1 MPLKF
6 DVIIIGS
13 GFGGSVSA
21 MRLTEK
27 GYRVAVLEAGRRWR
41 TEDFPKT
48 NWNTR
53 KSLWFPKLGMH
64 GIQRMSLLPDIMV
77 LSGAGVGGGSLVYAN
92 TLYEPLD
99 PFYSDDQW
107 GAITDWKKE
116 LALHFLSARHMLGAT
131 ENPLDTPADEVMRR
145 VAGKLGV
152 GDTFHP
158 TDVGVFFG
166 EAGVDIEDPYFGG
179 EGPARAGCIACGN
192 CMVGCRHN
200 AKNTLDKNYLYF
212 AEQRGAS
219 VFPSQQVVDV
229 ERSNSRWL
237 VTARKPGAWFARS
250 GTTYEADHVIFSA
263 GALGSTRLLLELQ
276 ERGRLPRLSHRIGYQ
291 TRTNSEAIV
300 GAVAK
305 NRKVDYSRGIA
316 ITSSIHPTP
325 DTHIEPVRYGPG
337 SNALGLLGVLLTD
350 GGDGMPRQLRFAAN
364 IARHPVAFL
373 RSLSVW
379 HWSERS
385 IILLVMQTKDNSIRL
400 LRKKG
405 WFRTRLSST
414 QGEGEP
420 NPSYIPI
427 ANDIARATAAE
438 IDGVGF
444 SSFNEVLFDTPT
456 TAHILGGAPVGAT
469 PDTGVIDAYHRVFG
483 HAGLHVI
490 DGAAIGANLGVNP
503 ALTITAMAERAVSMW
518 PDKGDPDQR
527 PPLGEEYRR
536 PTSHLQGGL
545 ASLRARGACEPAS
558 LEELRDIEPSSRT
571 NKLVEEGR
579 DLTHETRP

>member
-1 MPLKF
+1 MTSRRSPGGVEAPIKF

-27 GYRVAVLEAGRRWR
+27 GYRVGVLEAGKRWLA
-41 TEDFPKT
+41 EDFPGT
-48 NWNTR
+48 NWNSR

-64 GIQRMSLLPDIMV
+64 GIQRLSLLPDILV

-99 PFYSDDQW
+99 PFYADDQW
-107 GAITDWKKE
+107 GELTDWKAE
-116 LALHFLSARHMLGAT
+116 LAPHFDTARHMLGAT
-131 ENPLDTPADEVMRR
+131 ENPLDTPADDVMRR
-145 VAGKLGV
+145 VAVKLGV

-166 EAGVDIEDPYFGG
+166 EPGVEVDDPYFGG
-179 EGPARAGCIACGN
+179 DGPPRTGCIACGN

-219 VFPSQQVVDV
+219 VFASQQVVDV
-229 ERSNSRWL
+229 ERSGSTWL
-237 VTARKPGAWFARS
+237 VTARKPGAWVSRT

-263 GALGSTRLLLELQ
+263 GALGTTRLLLELE
-276 ERGRLPRLSHRIGYQ
+276 ERGRLEHLSARIGYK

-305 NRKVDYSRGIA
+305 HRNVDYSEGIA
-316 ITSSIHPTP
+316 ITSSIHPTH

-337 SNALGLLGVLLTD
+337 SNALGLLGTLLTD
-350 GGDGMPRQLRFAAN
+350 GGGRIPRQLRFVAT
-364 IARHPVAFL
+364 IARRPIAFL

-385 IILLVMQTKDNSIRL
+385 IILLVMQTRDNSIRL

-405 WFRTRLSST
+405 RLRSKLSTT

-427 ANDIARATAAE
+427 ANAAARATAEE
-438 IDGVGF
+438 IDGTGF
-444 SSFNEVLFDTPT
+444 SAFNEVLFDTPT
-456 TAHILGGAPVGAT
+456 TAHILGGAPIGSSAAS
-469 PDTGVIDAYHRVFG
+469 GVIDAYHRVFG
-483 HAGLHVI
+483 HEGLHVI

-518 PDKGDPDQR
+518 PDKGEADRR
-527 PPLGEEYRR
+527 PPLGTPY
-536 PTSHLQGGL
+536 
-545 ASLRARGACEPAS
+545 
-558 LEELRDIEPSSRT
+558 
-571 NKLVEEGR
+571 EGI
-579 DLTHETRP
+579 PN